1 MSGQQCGL
9 AGSTLLSQA
18 DVFIWFVPYFI
29 PLLLFYIVPPNLPFK
44 SLSPAMVPLGIHSPS
59 RSKYFCFIACPNP
72 LGQMALL
79 KPNIFEEL
87 LFLAFCTT

>member
-29 PLLLFYIVPPNLPFK
+29 PLLLFYIVPPK
-44 SLSPAMVPLGIHSPS
+44 SSIQIAFSNNGSSCVQPTEVKVLFFH
-59 RSKYFCFIACPNP
+59 CFS
-72 LGQMALL
+72 
-79 KPNIFEEL
+79 
-87 LFLAFCTT
+87 